1 MAPVTSVEGAAAP
14 WENYSEGIEKQVL
27 RAAEGESRVL
37 LRVAAG
43 HGYPVHVHAV
53 PDEVFVMA
61 GTYVDPGVEQ
71 GRAFGPGSY
80 LRYPAGTEHRA
91 TSPTGCTILVW
102 STRAPAQPSKRG

>member
-1 MAPVTSVEGAAAP
+1 MAHVISIEGGAT

-27 RAAEGESRVL
+27 RAEGGDSRVL
-37 LRVAAG
+37 LRIAAG
-43 HGYPVHVHAV
+43 HAYPMHVHAV
-53 PDEVFVMA
+53 PDEVFVMD

-102 STRAPAQPSKRG
+102 STREPEHPTKRA